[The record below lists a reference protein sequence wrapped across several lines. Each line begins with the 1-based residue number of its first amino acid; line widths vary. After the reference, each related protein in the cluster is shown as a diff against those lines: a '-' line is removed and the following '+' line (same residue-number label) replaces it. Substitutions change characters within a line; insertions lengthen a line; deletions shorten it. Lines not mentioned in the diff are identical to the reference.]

1 MMTGLD
7 HLAWIGNDTGSAMR
21 APSSQLTGFIIPV
34 MNPSQTLQGL
44 IEAGL
49 VMLVLVQAL
58 RDPRRR
64 RRSALGAIGVG
75 AAAGCVV
82 RFGSSV
88 GFTPSPAVKRRCGIR
103 LDPGGRRHAGT
114 GVGLDFLAR
123 PLAVP

>member
-1 MMTGLD
+1 MMTGSD

-44 IEAGL
+44 IEAGV

-58 RDPRRR
+58 RDQRRR
-64 RRSALGAIGVG
+64 RRSALGANGIGAV
-75 AAAGCVV
+75 ARFVV

-88 GFTPSPAVKRRCGIR
+88 GLTPSPAVERRCGIR

-114 GVGLDFLAR
+114 VVGLDCLAR